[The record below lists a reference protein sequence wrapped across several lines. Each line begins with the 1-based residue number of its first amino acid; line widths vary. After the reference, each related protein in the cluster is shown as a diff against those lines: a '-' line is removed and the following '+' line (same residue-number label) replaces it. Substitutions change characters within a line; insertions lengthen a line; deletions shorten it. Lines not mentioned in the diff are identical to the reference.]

1 MKTQLRQLLRGILF
15 AILLTASHSAFAFFD
30 PTIGTFIS
38 RDPIEEDGGQNLYGF
53 VSNDPIQYYDYLGE
67 VCGCCECVERVQL
80 THVQKYKN
88 KYNADFGHEFDIV
101 VTLKL
106 TPSKG
111 SGIENAT
118 LQWNEKVNPP
128 PSWQTQNPGFQPG
141 QWNDMAALFPTSSTF
156 DPWHNRGNS
165 KPADCSGS
173 YTVTI
178 HDIPGDIF
186 GNPRRTLDFRITA
199 SSPKSADCPCNNKSI
214 TRTAKQVL
222 ASDSNGRITTQKF
235 SY

>member
-1 MKTQLRQLLRGILF
+1 MTPMKNKILLMAAVALF
-15 AILLTASHSAFAFFD
+15 AALQVQASYAPSTSRWF
-30 PTIGTFIS
+30 G
-38 RDPIEEDGGQNLYGF
+38 RDPIEEDGGQNLYAF
-53 VSNDPIQYYDYLGE
+53 VSNHPIQFYDYLGE

-80 THVQKYKN
+80 NHVQKYKN
-88 KYNADFGHEFDIV
+88 KYNVDFGHEFDIV

-118 LQWNEKVNPP
+118 LQWNEKVKPP

-141 QWNDMAALFPTSSTF
+141 QWNDMAALFPTSPTF
-156 DPWHNRGNS
+156 DPWHNRGNN

-178 HDIPGDIF
+178 HDILGDIF
-186 GNPRRTLDFRITA
+186 GNPRRTLDFPITA

-214 TRTAKQVL
+214 TSTAK
-222 ASDSNGRITTQKF
+222 
-235 SY
+235 